1 MLASVSN
8 VLNKL
13 IFALPLIALA
23 SCGGSTASEQ
33 SFATGQELSSALSA
47 FQLDCVGYKDTPK
60 ADREFG
66 QESALDVAS
75 CEMDGE
81 SIDLTIWKDFGQKE
95 NWEGMGEALGCSL
108 GKAFGI
114 TSFNFVDGGL
124 WTISGTSETLA
135 KEIAGKMNAKAV
147 QINC

>member
-1 MLASVSN
+1 MASVSN

-13 IFALPLIALA
+13 IFTLSLIALA
-23 SCGGSTASEQ
+23 SCGGSTTSKQ

-47 FQLDCVGYKDTPK
+47 VQLDCVGYKNTPK

-75 CEMDGE
+75 CEIDGE
-81 SIDLTIWKDFGQKE
+81 SVDLTIWKDSGQKKK
-95 NWEGMGEALGCSL
+95 WEGLGKTLGCAF
-108 GKAFGI
+108 GEAFGI
-114 TSFNFVDGGL
+114 TSFDYVDGGL
-124 WTISGTSETLA
+124 WTISNTSETLA
-135 KEIAGKMNAKAV
+135 KEIASKMDAKAV

>member
-1 MLASVSN
+1 MQKQTL
-8 VLNKL
+8 
-13 IFALPLIALA
+13 ALA
-23 SCGGSTASEQ
+23 LSLITLTSCGGSTSSKQ

-47 FQLDCVGYKDTPK
+47 IQLDCVGYEETPK

-75 CEMDGE
+75 CEIDGE
-81 SIDLTIWKDFGQKE
+81 SVDLTIWKDSGQKE
-95 NWEGMGEALGCSL
+95 NWAGMGKTLGCSL

-114 TSFNFVDGGL
+114 TSYNYVDGGL

-135 KEIAGKMNAKAV
+135 TKIANKMDAKAV